1 MIGEII
7 NHYKIVEKLG
17 GGGMGI
23 VYKAE
28 DLKLG
33 RYVALKFLPHALSM
47 DENYKQVIINEA
59 KIAASLDHPNICTVY
74 EVGETEDEQI
84 FIAMAYYDGSTIKH
98 QISQN
103 LISLPE
109 IESIALQIAK
119 GLEHAHKRGI
129 IHRDIKPANIF
140 ITEVGE
146 VKILDFGIA
155 KIEGDYSALDSE
167 NVKGTISYMSPE
179 QLMGK
184 DVDQRTDIWAFGV
197 LLYELVT
204 GKKPFGN
211 EYEQSAI
218 YSILNEEPELTE
230 SNLLAIPYLKTIIPL
245 CLMKNPEERFKSFSE
260 IFTNIINSQSHLKLK
275 EMLVK
280 EPQGINTLRFRW
292 ILIIGLIAALILISV
307 TYMYIGK
314 SDLTLTERDYVMVSD
329 FKNLT
334 NESIFDYSISEAMSV
349 ALRQSSKFK
358 IFPKHR
364 VIKTLSLMKLPIDQK
379 IDLGTSLNVAIR
391 EGIPFIVSGEVN
403 KNNNNYIISSSI
415 INVNSRETIHLHLEV
430 SENINSILDCIDK
443 LAILIREDLGESTQ
457 NISQNSFPLAKVT
470 TNSLEALDLYS
481 RGDLLEIYGKYSE
494 AIKFKEEAL
503 AIDTLFVK
511 AISDLSYNYY
521 KVGNLSKAVEYH
533 NKVLPLIHMVSEYEK
548 LSMLTVY
555 YGPTFEMDY
564 TKAFE
569 YAKKWTLLYPDD
581 AYAYAHLG
589 HLAMFTGDYSTAI
602 KSNIRA
608 KELDPSISGTLD
620 NNSGYAFA
628 LSGDPINAIRHF
640 KSSQVI
646 RPNYSIIDVL
656 LGRAYWMTNQF
667 DSAMHRFKIALD
679 KSEGIE
685 KAKIL
690 SHIIT
695 QYHLL
700 GELENGILECN
711 NAITICRT
719 LKRQD
724 EESYFHY
731 MKGELELAKGNTG
744 NYLHE
749 MSESDRLC
757 SAPYYEYALV
767 GLSYARNGF
776 YSKLD
781 ILVQKLKSIKSNDPH
796 FVNRVNSYLN
806 YLNGY
811 SFIKEKNYKKSIECF
826 GKVAKLYSGDPIYL
840 MAQNDIAHY
849 SSKIDKNMA
858 KKYYENILNYSGEI
872 FLSNLPT
879 VRKCG
884 IWVGKIYN
892 ESNYELGLI
901 LLDEKDTTNA
911 FRYISNALNL
921 IKNPTYLTDRQ
932 TELYNFLKNKEY

>member
-7 NHYKIVEKLG
+7 SHYKIVERLG

-33 RYVALKFLPHALSM
+33 RFVALKFLPPALSM
-47 DENYKQVIINEA
+47 DEDYKQVIINEA
-59 KIAASLDHPNICTVY
+59 RIAATLDHPNICTVY

-84 FIAMAYYDGSTIKH
+84 FIAMAYYNGSTLKH
-98 QISQN
+98 LISQN
-103 LISLPE
+103 LISKQE

-140 ITEVGE
+140 LTENNE

-155 KIEGDYSALDSE
+155 KIEGEYSILDSE
-167 NVKGTISYMSPE
+167 SVKGTISYMSPE
-179 QLMGK
+179 QLQGK

-211 EYEQSAI
+211 EFEQSAI
-218 YSILNEEPELTE
+218 YAILNEEPELTE
-230 SNLLAIPYLKTIIPL
+230 SNLLAIPYLKSIIPL
-245 CLMKNPEERFKSFSE
+245 CLMKNPEDRFKSFSE
-260 IFTNIINSQSHLKLK
+260 IFTNIINSQSSLKLN
-275 EMLVK
+275 EMLIK
-280 EPQGINTLRFRW
+280 EPSRKIARRFWR
-292 ILIIGLIAALILISV
+292 IPIIGVIAALILISIIY
-307 TYMYIGK
+307 TYLGK
-314 SDLTLTERDYVMVSD
+314 SDITLTERDYVMVSD

-334 NESIFDYSISEAMSV
+334 NEPIFDYSISEAMSA

-364 VIKTLSLMKLPIDQK
+364 VIKTLSLMKLPIDQH
-379 IDLGTSLNVAIR
+379 IDVGTATNIAIR
-391 EGIPFIVSGEVN
+391 EGIPLIVSGEIN
-403 KNNNNYIISSSI
+403 KANDNYIISSSI
-415 INVNSRETIHLHLEV
+415 INATSRETIHLHLEV
-430 SENINSILDCIDK
+430 SESINSILDCIDK
-443 LAILIREDLGESTQ
+443 LAILIREDLGESAQ
-457 NISQNSFPLAKVT
+457 LIQQNSVSLAKVT

-481 RGDLLEIYGKYSE
+481 RGDILEIYGKYSE

-533 NKVLPLIHMVSEYEK
+533 KKVLPLIHMVSEYEK

-589 HLAMFTGDYSTAI
+589 HLAMFTGDYVTAI

-628 LSGDPINAIRHF
+628 LSGDPIKAIRHF

-667 DSAMHRFKIALD
+667 DSAMYRFKIALN

-700 GELENGILECN
+700 GELENAILECD

-724 EESYFHY
+724 EESYYHY
-731 MKGELELAKGNTG
+731 LKGELELAKGNTG
-744 NYLHE
+744 NYLLE

-757 SAPYYEYALV
+757 SEPYYEYALI

-781 ILVQKLKSIKSNDPH
+781 NLVKRLNNIKSNDPH
-796 FVNRVNSYLN
+796 FVNRIKSYSN
-806 YLNGY
+806 YLDGY
-811 SFIKEKNYKKSIECF
+811 SYIKRNDYKKGIECF

-840 MAQNDIAHY
+840 LAQKDLAHY
-849 SSKIDKNMA
+849 SRRIDKIMA
-858 KKYYENILNYSGEI
+858 KKYYENLLSYLGEI
-872 FLSNLPT
+872 FMSNLPA

-884 IWVGKIYN
+884 IWVGQIYI

-911 FRYISNALNL
+911 YNYLSNALTS
-921 IKNPTYLTDRQ
+921 IKNPSYLTDRQ
-932 TELYNFLKNKEY
+932 TELYNILKNKEY